1 MERCNIKK
9 NNSKVI
15 MLKKLDKYIITQ
27 FLSSFFIGTALF
39 IVIAIIFD
47 IKEKLEDFL
56 GGEASLYMIVT
67 DYYLSFIPYI
77 TMLLAPLFIY
87 LAVVFTTSRLA
98 MRTEIIAILNGGVSY
113 YRFLRPF
120 FLAATFLVI
129 PSYGIYHYILPIA
142 NKKRLDFE
150 NAYIRNPFFNTN
162 RNINIQLNKNS
173 IAYFQSFNTKD
184 TIGYKF
190 VLEKFTADG
199 KLLSKLSA
207 PRIKWKSKTS
217 SWYIPKYKVR
227 IFNSDNETIIRR
239 SKLDTILEI
248 KPGDFGRKADLLENL
263 TTPELEQYIEEAI
276 SKGSELVPSYQVSL
290 YERSAKAFVI
300 YLLVLIGV
308 SMSSRK
314 SRGGTGKHIVLGILI
329 SVGYFFLSRVTI
341 MYSMNAGFN
350 PMLGAWL
357 PNILYFAIAMVS
369 LRFAPK

>member
-1 MERCNIKK
+1 LERTDFKK
-9 NNSKVI
+9 NNTEVI
-15 MLKKLDKYIITQ
+15 VLKKLDKYIIFQ

-47 IKEKLEDFL
+47 TKEKLEDFL
-56 GGEASLYMIVT
+56 GGEATLYMIIT
-67 DYYLSFIPYI
+67 DYYLAFIPYI

-113 YRFLRPF
+113 YRFLFPF
-120 FLAATFLVI
+120 LLATTLLVLS
-129 PSYGIYHYILPIA
+129 SYTIYHYILPLS

-150 NAYIRNPFFNTN
+150 NAYIRNPYFNTN
-162 RNINIQLNKNS
+162 RNINIQLNKQS

-190 VLEKFTADG
+190 VLEKFDSEG
-199 KLLSKLSA
+199 KLMSKLSA
-207 PRIKWKSKTS
+207 PRIKWISKTK
-217 SWYIPKYKVR
+217 SWYLPNYKLR
-227 IFNSDNETIIRR
+227 TFSDDKETIKRGAKI
-239 SKLDTILEI
+239 DTVLEV
-248 KPGDFGRKADLLENL
+248 KPGDFGRKTDLLENL
-263 TTPELEQYIEEAI
+263 TTPELELYIEEAI
-276 SKGSELVPSYQVSL
+276 AKGSELVPAYQVSL

-329 SVGYFFLSRVTI
+329 AVGYFFLSRVTI
-341 MYSMNAGFN
+341 MYSMKAGLN

-357 PNILYFAIAMVS
+357 PNIIYFIIAMIT

>member
-120 FLAATFLVI
+120 LLASTFLVI
-129 PSYGIYHYILPIA
+129 ASYGIYHYILPIA
-142 NKKRLDFE
+142 NKKRLDF
-150 NAYIRNPFFNTN
+150 
-162 RNINIQLNKNS
+162 
-173 IAYFQSFNTKD
+173 
-184 TIGYKF
+184 
-190 VLEKFTADG
+190 
-199 KLLSKLSA
+199 
-207 PRIKWKSKTS
+207 
-217 SWYIPKYKVR
+217 
-227 IFNSDNETIIRR
+227 
-239 SKLDTILEI
+239 
-248 KPGDFGRKADLLENL
+248 
-263 TTPELEQYIEEAI
+263 
-276 SKGSELVPSYQVSL
+276 
-290 YERSAKAFVI
+290 
-300 YLLVLIGV
+300 
-308 SMSSRK
+308 
-314 SRGGTGKHIVLGILI
+314 
-329 SVGYFFLSRVTI
+329 
-341 MYSMNAGFN
+341 
-350 PMLGAWL
+350 
-357 PNILYFAIAMVS
+357 
-369 LRFAPK
+369 